1 VADPGA
7 RRASVTTLLPAGE
20 TAAEASADAAPPVPR
35 HVAIIMDGNRRWARA
50 RGLPEMEGHAAGVDA
65 IRPIVRHAAAR
76 GIEVLSL
83 YAFSRENWARS
94 EEEVSGLFA
103 ILERAIRRETDDLI
117 AEGVEVRLLGRVQ
130 ELPPRTRQSIG
141 QALER
146 TAGGP
151 RLVLNVAF
159 NYSGR
164 SEIVDA
170 LRRLVA
176 AGADAGQID
185 EEAISAALDTAGL
198 PDPDLVIRTGGEQRL
213 SNFLIWQSAY
223 AELYSSPAL
232 WPDFDPQALDDALL
246 EYASRVRR
254 FGR

>member
-1 VADPGA
+1 VAQHAG
-7 RRASVTTLLPAGE
+7 RASAVVLEPTELV
-20 TAAEASADAAPPVPR
+20 APIPR
-35 HVAIIMDGNRRWARA
+35 HVAIIMDGNRRWARN

-65 IRPIVRHAAAR
+65 IRPIVRHAVER

-103 ILERAIRRETDDLI
+103 ILEGAIRRETDDLV
-117 AEGVEVRLLGRVQ
+117 AEGVEVRLLGRMD
-130 ELPPRTRQSIG
+130 ELPARTRRSIG
-141 QALER
+141 HAIER
-146 TAGGP
+146 TVGGP

-170 LRRLVA
+170 VRRIVA
-176 AGADAGQID
+176 AGTPAEQID
-185 EEAISAALDTAGL
+185 EAAISAALDTAGQ
-198 PDPDLVIRTGGEQRL
+198 PEPDLVIRTGGDQRL

-223 AELYSSPAL
+223 AELYSCPAL
-232 WPDFDPQALDDALL
+232 WPDFGPGSLDEALL
-246 EYASRVRR
+246 EYASRARR